1 MIEIFPHLFIG
12 SEADYEGYVKFQAGW
27 WVVHACKE
35 PYHRQLLGY
44 RTRGAPQGH
53 PEYLFAERGNRL
65 FLNLVDANAPAFLP
79 KPIFDAALAFIDRAL
94 KSDGRILVHCNQG
107 ESRAPG
113 IGLLYLAAR
122 TNTLPKVMAEAESAF
137 RDLYPN
143 YTPKEGIRGFL
154 RAHWPEYVSP
164 GKGT

>member
-1 MIEIFPHLFIG
+1 MVEIFPRLYVG
-12 SEADYEGYVKFQAGW
+12 NEADYESHVKFQADW

-35 PYHRQLLGY
+35 PYHRRLLGY
-44 RTRGAPQGH
+44 KTRGAPLSH
-53 PEYLFAERGNRL
+53 PEYLVAEREKRL
-65 FLNLVDANAPAFLP
+65 FLNLVDADDPAYMP

-94 KSDGRILVHCNQG
+94 KSDGRVLVHCNQG

-122 TNTLPKVMAEAESAF
+122 TNTLPQVMAEAESAF
-137 RDLYPN
+137 RELYPN
-143 YTPKEGIRGFL
+143 YMPKEGIRGFL
-154 RAHWPEYVSP
+154 RAHWPEYVSQ